1 LKQADQPQDRRRIH
15 RRLLRAEYAYGAG
28 LAAFAV
34 LAILAHIYA
43 YFGWDV
49 RISSQVQSIPG
60 IYGIMRD
67 VSRLGDKWVPW
78 VLAAVTILLF
88 IYFRLRNEAWGLL
101 LSVAG
106 GEALNRLVKILI
118 ARPRPTANLVTILQV
133 ESSESF
139 PSGHVTFYVCFF
151 GFLFF
156 VAYARLRKGSLTRR
170 AAMTLCALPVLLIGP
185 SRVYLGAHWPS
196 DTLGAYLFAG
206 LWLALS
212 IHLYRRWQHAEAHST
227 RTFKA

>member
-1 LKQADQPQDRRRIH
+1 
-15 RRLLRAEYAYGAG
+15 LLRAEYAYGVS

-43 YFGWDV
+43 YFGWDLW
-49 RISSQVQSIPG
+49 ISHQVQSIPG

-67 VSRLGDKWVPW
+67 VSRLGDKWIPW
-78 VLAAVTILLF
+78 VLATGTILLF

-101 LSVAG
+101 LSMAG
-106 GEALNRLVKILI
+106 GEVSNRLVKILI
-118 ARPRPTANLVTILQV
+118 ARPRPSANLVTILQV
-133 ESSESF
+133 EKSESF
-139 PSGHVTFYVCFF
+139 PSGHVTFFVCFF

-212 IHLYRRWQHAEAHST
+212 IHFYRRWQHADAHST
-227 RTFKA
+227 KTFKA